1 MFDIISADASSKQRG
16 ILDGDERFENGNK
29 GSEQQQDERQ
39 TQQKQQRSDGRPR
52 NSDTV
57 GVPVTPVESHFTP
70 VRASTY
76 SDTTLLLLDSNFFNW
91 ELCDCV
97 FAGWS

>member
-16 ILDGDERFENGNK
+16 ILDGDERFENGDK

-39 TQQKQQRSDGRPR
+39 THQKPQRSDGTPR

-70 VRASTY
+70 VRAV
-76 SDTTLLLLDSNFFNW
+76 LLLTLTPLS
-91 ELCDCV
+91 CT
-97 FAGWS
+97 